1 MLPETVTAAG
11 KRASAANSASST
23 GPVTP
28 EGKAR
33 SSQNATRHG
42 LLSDSMVL
50 HGESDARFCALLNT
64 LEIELQPEPG
74 IESIQTEVMAVAHWR
89 RMRLWSL
96 EKALY
101 LQETLKRQEAAGN
114 SAQAGNGGEN
124 ADAVNQDAVNQ
135 DEDDGETP
143 ITHLAHSFRSLADQS
158 HALELLNR
166 YETHYGR
173 EYLRALGCF
182 NNQRDRKTARREA
195 KGRDLTQPSPG
206 CLNNMDNTMSSST
219 AINHPDSR
227 GFQKT

>member
-1 MLPETVTAAG
+1 MKLSRSPLQIAAARANGAKSRGPVTVAG
-11 KRASAANSASST
+11 KRASAANSANST

-33 SSQNATRHG
+33 SPLNATRHG

-50 HGESDARFCALLNT
+50 HGESDARFCALIST
-64 LEIELQPEPG
+64 LESELQPEPG
-74 IESIQTEVMAVAHWR
+74 IESIQTEIMAVAHWR

-101 LQETLKRQEAAGN
+101 LQETLKRQDAACNGTQTVDGEAINEDG
-114 SAQAGNGGEN
+114 
-124 ADAVNQDAVNQ
+124 
-135 DEDDGETP
+135 DDGETP

-166 YETHYGR
+166 YETRYGR

-182 NNQRDRKTARREA
+182 NNQRDRKTAARKA
-195 KGRDLTQPSPG
+195 KGRDLTEPSPG
-206 CLNNMDNTMSSST
+206 CV
-219 AINHPDSR
+219 AVR
-227 GFQKT
+227 

>member
-1 MLPETVTAAG
+1 MKSPRSPLQIAAARANGAKSRGPVTAAG
-11 KRASAANSASST
+11 KRTSAANSANST

-42 LLSDSMVL
+42 LLADSMVL

-64 LEIELQPEPG
+64 LESELQPEPG

-101 LQETLKRQEAAGN
+101 LQETLKRQD
-114 SAQAGNGGEN
+114 AQAGNGVGN
-124 ADAVNQDAVNQ
+124 GGAVNQNALNHDVVNHDVVNDA
-135 DEDDGETP
+135 DDGETP

-158 HALELLNR
+158 RALDLLNR
-166 YETHYGR
+166 YETRYGR

-182 NNQRDRKTARREA
+182 NNQRDRKTATRKA
-195 KGRDLTQPSPG
+195 KGRDQTEPSRV
-206 CLNNMDNTMSSST
+206 
-219 AINHPDSR
+219 A
-227 GFQKT
+227 